1 MIITL
6 QANLILSPYL
16 TTIEVDGI
24 CLQFSMIKITIF
36 DINKLTKLDSITV
49 IRKPTSDRELS
60 NKKLVDHELK

>member
-1 MIITL
+1 MIITV

-36 DINKLTKLDSITV
+36 DMNKLTKLDSITV
-49 IRKPTSDRELS
+49 IRKPTSDRNYQIRNMLTM
-60 NKKLVDHELK
+60 N